1 MLVIS
6 DPVRAI
12 ADAVLY
18 EGYMLYPYRASALKN
33 RQRWTLGTIFPVS
46 AAAIRHGDPVEMS
59 SECLLKV
66 EAGAK
71 FGVTLR
77 FLQIVTR
84 ERPSTLAP
92 ALQEAMTREVCC
104 PPVSPGELV
113 QCPRAINFDFPQEIA
128 GKREGELRRTFPVSG
143 IVRLQAEYVAENL
156 FKLTLRVQNTSAI
169 SLIDAA
175 DRPKAQ
181 LYGLASAHLLLALE
195 NGKFVSLLDPPA
207 ELRDCARQC
216 RNQGW
221 WPVLVGGEAARNMM
235 LVAPMILYDFPK
247 VAPES
252 PGDLFDGGEIDEIL
266 TLRILTLTDA
276 EKREIAASDPRVA
289 AVLARTEGLG
299 PQDLS
304 RLHGTFRPM
313 GEFPNPV
320 LVSLGT
326 GANQIRTGQRVRL
339 NPKRGGDIM
348 DIALTGK
355 IAIIEAIERDFEDRI
370 HVAVTLES
378 DPGRDLGQQRFPGHR
393 FFFAYDE
400 IEMLDPGSGG

>member
-1 MLVIS
+1 MLVTG

-18 EGYMLYPYRASALKN
+18 EGYMLYPYRPSALKN

-46 AAAIRHGDPVEMS
+46 AAASRHGDPVEMS
-59 SECLLKV
+59 SECLV
-66 EAGAK
+66 RAEAGAK
-71 FGVTLR
+71 FGATLR

-84 ERPSTLAP
+84 EGPSATAP
-92 ALQEAMTREVCC
+92 AVQAAMPREVCG
-104 PPVSPGELV
+104 PPASLGEFA
-113 QCPRAINFDFPQEIA
+113 QSTRAIAFNFPQEIA
-128 GKREGELRRTFPVSG
+128 GESEGESRRTFPVSG
-143 IVRLQAEYVAENL
+143 TVTLEAKCVTEKV
-156 FKLTLRVQNTSAI
+156 FKLTLRVQNSSAI
-169 SLIDAA
+169 LPADAA
-175 DRPKAQ
+175 ERARAQ

-195 NGKFVSLLDPPA
+195 NGEFVSLLDPPP
-207 ELRDCARQC
+207 ELADCVRQC

-221 WPVLVGGEAARNMM
+221 WPVLVGDEAARNMM
-235 LVAPMILYDFPK
+235 LISPMILYDFPK

-276 EKREIAASDPRVA
+276 EKREIAGADPRVA
-289 AVLARTEGLG
+289 ALLARTEGLG

-304 RLHGTFRPM
+304 RLHGTFRSL
-313 GEFPNPV
+313 GEFPKPA
-320 LVSLGT
+320 LVSLGS
-326 GANQIRTGQRVRL
+326 GPNRIHTGQRVRL

-348 DIALTGK
+348 DIALTGQ
-355 IAIIEAIERDFEDRI
+355 IAIVEAIERDFEDRV

-393 FFFAYDE
+393 FFFACDE
-400 IEMLDPGSGG
+400 IEMLDPGSGA

>member
-1 MLVIS
+1 MLVTS

-46 AAAIRHGDPVEMS
+46 AAASRHGDPVEMS
-59 SECLLKV
+59 SECLLKA

-71 FGVTLR
+71 FGATLR

-84 ERPSTLAP
+84 ERPSTLVP
-92 ALQEAMTREVCC
+92 ALQEAMTREVSCS
-104 PPVSPGELV
+104 PVPLTELV
-113 QCPRAINFDFPQEIA
+113 ESARTFRFDFPQEIA
-128 GKREGELRRTFPVSG
+128 SEHEGELRRTVPVSG
-143 IVRLQAEYVAENL
+143 IVVLTAEYAGENL
-156 FKLTLRVQNTSAI
+156 FKLRLRVQNTSAI
-169 SLIDAA
+169 PVIDAA

-195 NGKFVSLLDPPA
+195 NGEFVSLLDPPP
-207 ELRDCARQC
+207 ELSDYARQC

-221 WPVLVGGEAARNMM
+221 WPVLVGDEAARNMM

-247 VAPES
+247 IAPES

-276 EKREIAASDPRVA
+276 EKREIAVSDPRVA

-326 GANQIRTGQRVRL
+326 GSNQIRTGQRVRL
-339 NPKRGGDIM
+339 NPKPGGDIM
-348 DIALTGK
+348 DLALAGK
-355 IAIIEAIERDFEDRI
+355 IAVIETIERDFEDRV

-378 DPGRDLGQQRFPGHR
+378 DPGRDLGQRRFPGHR
-393 FFFAYDE
+393 FFFACDE